1 MTVLRTDR
9 KHASNCMT
17 EENGVEKVKKRK
29 NFFRSLRFRILIILI
44 ILGIVPGVIV
54 TYTMLH
60 NYQNRAVAM
69 LTETVGDQ
77 CDILCNLIIRENY
90 LNDTDS
96 EVVNSKLE
104 LFSNVYNGRILLADR
119 DFKIVSDTF
128 HTEEGKTL
136 LSSLAV
142 ACLKGEETSNYDAR
156 SKVLELAVPVQ
167 SPDVQQLQGVMLVS
181 VSAVDIAETLAE
193 MEQRG
198 VMLIGSIVVL
208 SVFLA
213 WLLSTIL
220 VKPLA
225 RVTKAIED
233 LTDGMLD
240 EEIKG
245 GTLQEVERDSQN

>member
-1 MTVLRTDR
+1 MIVLRTDR

-119 DFKIVSDTF
+119 DFKN
-128 HTEEGKTL
+128 E
-136 LSSLAV
+136 
-142 ACLKGEETSNYDAR
+142 
-156 SKVLELAVPVQ
+156 
-167 SPDVQQLQGVMLVS
+167 
-181 VSAVDIAETLAE
+181 
-193 MEQRG
+193 
-198 VMLIGSIVVL
+198 
-208 SVFLA
+208 
-213 WLLSTIL
+213 
-220 VKPLA
+220 
-225 RVTKAIED
+225 
-233 LTDGMLD
+233 
-240 EEIKG
+240 
-245 GTLQEVERDSQN
+245 

>member
-1 MTVLRTDR
+1 MIVLRTDR

-96 EVVNSKLE
+96 EIVNSKLE
-104 LFSNVYNGRILLADR
+104 LFSNVYNGRILLAAAPTAPPCFR
-119 DFKIVSDTF
+119 
-128 HTEEGKTL
+128 HWRR
-136 LSSLAV
+136 SSL
-142 ACLKGEETSNYDAR
+142 LHFF
-156 SKVLELAVPVQ
+156 
-167 SPDVQQLQGVMLVS
+167 LVS
-181 VSAVDIAETLAE
+181 PICCFAA
-193 MEQRG
+193 G
-198 VMLIGSIVVL
+198 VTS
-208 SVFLA
+208 
-213 WLLSTIL
+213 LLT
-220 VKPLA
+220 VKFC
-225 RVTKAIED
+225 
-233 LTDGMLD
+233 
-240 EEIKG
+240 
-245 GTLQEVERDSQN
+245 